1 MSELYTSYNSERK
14 EKEHIY
20 ATWDKS
26 YNTWGKSEKKIC
38 EKKIETNTQAPLKPL
53 LPPLISRTN
62 KPSNEKLIFREG
74 IIEVDY

>member
-1 MSELYTSYNSERK
+1 MSELYTSYNSETK

-26 YNTWGKSEKKIC
+26 YNTWGKS